1 MHKHFNFENKQAKQA
16 PLKNQIKVSSKRSE
30 LNKNFVAQKLDKN
43 RQNRKLHSKTSSSNF
58 YQYFSPS
65 TFRVGIYIL
74 VNQFFIYLARR
85 QKCRTLLLLP
95 VDLCWMNRF
104 TMRWKFNS
112 FMIHKSARR
121 DAAASV
127 WPAWMELMRVK
138 WQIFCVCMEKAN
150 SATSFV
156 VSAFDWNS
164 FVGLADCPSK
174 YDKSL
179 NKFYAFL
186 KLVWVI
192 TKE

>member
-1 MHKHFNFENKQAKQA
+1 
-16 PLKNQIKVSSKRSE
+16 
-30 LNKNFVAQKLDKN
+30 
-43 RQNRKLHSKTSSSNF
+43 
-58 YQYFSPS
+58 
-65 TFRVGIYIL
+65 
-74 VNQFFIYLARR
+74 
-85 QKCRTLLLLP
+85 
-95 VDLCWMNRF
+95 
-104 TMRWKFNS
+104 
-112 FMIHKSARR
+112 MIHKSARR

-186 KLVWVI
+186 KLVI
-192 TKE
+192 TKERKSQAEKSERRNSENLWQKGWFEQLNWLVMWFRNCGFLDFLNLDGKWQLEKISVDECNQKLTMRNDQKKQSNYNHCFSTLLFFPEIYSNPQWFQRFP